1 MQDDWE
7 RVLIKSDLGLAQDRH
22 TDQCITSEG
31 LKRNPHIYSQWTG
44 KYLNFNRWYWDNWIS
59 THKRIKQKLYVIPM
73 KKLTQNARAI

>member
-44 KYLNFNRWYWDNWIS
+44 KYFNFN
-59 THKRIKQKLYVIPM
+59 
-73 KKLTQNARAI
+73 